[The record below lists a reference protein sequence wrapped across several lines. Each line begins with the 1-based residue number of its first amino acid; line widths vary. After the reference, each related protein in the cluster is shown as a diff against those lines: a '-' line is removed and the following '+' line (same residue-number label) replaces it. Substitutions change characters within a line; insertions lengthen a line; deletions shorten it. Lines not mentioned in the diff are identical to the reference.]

1 MKLVENWREA
11 YRWFSMWA
19 MSAIGFLSLF
29 LPMLWESLDE
39 STKALIPPAYI
50 GYVLFVVSVYLLR
63 ERLEFQGDCCACGV

>member
-1 MKLVENWREA
+1 MKLVENWRDCWK
-11 YRWFSMWA
+11 WFSMWA

-50 GYVLFVVSVYLLR
+50 GYVLFVVSVLGTIG
-63 ERLEFQGDCCACGV
+63 RLIQQKAPQP